1 MTFLELLRARLVEL
15 LAQRRGLEAGV
26 ERVYRTAGVRA
37 FTEAE
42 TVELAALR
50 KAITDVDVE
59 SAAVCQRIDMIE
71 EALADVAD
79 AARVVSGRG

>member
-42 TVELAALR
+42 TVEHVRFANPR
-50 KAITDVDVE
+50 
-59 SAAVCQRIDMIE
+59 M
-71 EALADVAD
+71 
-79 AARVVSGRG
+79 G